1 MKTAL
6 LVIDF
11 QNAILEAPPAY
22 QAGPV
27 LERIQG
33 LIARARHSG
42 APVIFVQHQEAGS
55 AWEAGSK
62 TWEFPDA
69 IAPQPQDYVSAKQSC
84 DAFRNSD
91 LERHLAERGIGRL
104 VICGYATEFCIDTNV
119 RRAASLGLATVVA
132 SDAHT
137 TRDRPHLGAGAIV
150 EHHNWVW
157 SEFANPGNEI
167 RLCPSDAVQF
177 TPD

>member
-1 MKTAL
+1 MKSAL

-22 QAGPV
+22 QAGLV
-27 LERIQG
+27 LERIRE
-33 LIARARHSG
+33 LIGRARHSG
-42 APVIFVQHQEAGS
+42 TPVIFVQHQEAGT

-62 TWEFPDA
+62 TWEFPAA

-91 LERHLAERGIGRL
+91 LERHLAEQGIGRL

-119 RRAASLGLATVVA
+119 RRAASLGLETVVV

-137 TRDRPHLGAGAIV
+137 TRDRPHLDAQHIV
-150 EHHNWVW
+150 AHHNWVW
-157 SEFANPGNEI
+157 SEFANPGNPI
-167 RLCPSDAVQF
+167 RLSPAAEVEF
-177 TPD
+177 TAS